1 MSRMFW
7 SYEHCFS
14 VSYCSVLYI
23 DIIVFDSTYYV
34 ILLVWRMVW
43 IFKVRILVVR
53 RNDDLLRTS

>member
-7 SYEHCFS
+7 SYEHHFF

-23 DIIVFDSTYYV
+23 DIVVFDSTCYV

-53 RNDDLLRTS
+53 SNDDLLRTS